1 MIISTSKIK
10 NVSEVIKFEKSI
22 ALCTGGSLMKKSSQ
36 LFLGIIMTLIMTQ
49 QSLASLPPVPSPQM
63 AEKVVTTP
71 LRQKIGQM
79 IMIGVH
85 GTQPQDAEV
94 TLALSQV
101 EKGDVGGVLFFAY
114 NIKSPQ
120 QVKKLTRAFST
131 VKSPEPILIAIDQE
145 GGKVQRLKKLNGFT
159 DYASAY
165 QVAQTKSIFEAK
177 IYYKILAQ
185 EIKNAGFNLNFAP
198 VVDLH
203 GSPSDPHHKAAC
215 PVVGGLE
222 RSFGNELQIV
232 VNYAKAFMVAHHEVG
247 LLTSLKHYPGHG
259 LAQNDSHKGLV
270 DITTSYDPLER
281 EPFRHLIAQGVVDT
295 VMTAHLVHREV
306 DPTYPSTL
314 SQNFIE
320 PWLRHEDGFHG
331 VVVTDDLNMGAIQQ
345 HYKLKEIV
353 LRAIMAG
360 NDILV
365 FSNNALAAPEVKGF
379 KADATI
385 ASKVIHIVEQAI
397 ADGQL
402 SEDRINASFIRI
414 LNLKS
419 RLQPNHG

>member
-1 MIISTSKIK
+1 
-10 NVSEVIKFEKSI
+10 
-22 ALCTGGSLMKKSSQ
+22 MKKQSY
-36 LFLGIIMTLIMTQ
+36 LFLGIIMTLLTPH
-49 QSLASLPPVPSPQM
+49 QSLAYLTPAPNPQINT
-63 AEKVVTTP
+63 KVATTP

-79 IMIGVH
+79 IMIGIH
-85 GTQPQDAEV
+85 GTQKQDVEV
-94 TLALSQV
+94 KLALSQV
-101 EKGDVGGVLFFAY
+101 EQGDIGGVLFFAY

-120 QVKKLTRAFST
+120 QIKKLTRAFSLI
-131 VKSPEPILIAIDQE
+131 KSPEPLLIAIDQE

-165 QVAQTKSIFEAK
+165 QVAQTKSISEVKA
-177 IYYKILAQ
+177 YYRILAQ
-185 EIKNAGFNLNFAP
+185 EVKNAGFNLNFAP

-203 GSPSDPHHKAAC
+203 GSPHEPRSQAAC

-222 RSFGNELQIV
+222 RSFGNEPQTV
-232 VNYAKAFMVAHHEVG
+232 VAYAKAFIDAHHAIG

-270 DITTSYDPLER
+270 DITASYDSLER
-281 EPFRHLIAQGVVDT
+281 EPFRQLIAQGVVDT
-295 VMTAHLVHREV
+295 IMTAHLVHRKV
-306 DPTYPSTL
+306 DADYPSTL
-314 SQNFIE
+314 SQNFIG
-320 PWLRHEDGFHG
+320 PWLRNEDGFQG

-365 FSNNALAAPEVKGF
+365 FSNNALAAQGVEGF

-385 ASKVIHIVEQAI
+385 ASKVIQIVEQAVTE
-397 ADGQL
+397 GQL
-402 SEDRINASFIRI
+402 SEERINASFIRI
-414 LNLKS
+414 LNLKK
-419 RLQPNHG
+419 RLQ